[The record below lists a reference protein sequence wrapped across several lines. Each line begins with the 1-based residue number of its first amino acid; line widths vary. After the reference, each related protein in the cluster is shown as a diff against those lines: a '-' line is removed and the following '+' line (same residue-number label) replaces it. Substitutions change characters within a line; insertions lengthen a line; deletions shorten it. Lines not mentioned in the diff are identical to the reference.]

1 MSNSVSAGS
10 RFSAGGIAA
19 WTGVVSASSA
29 ARAHPRTALEANGRF
44 VRSSAFT
51 RQGVL
56 NAPSRLKAELQTE
69 AGLWEI
75 RQEMRVVMLY

>member
-1 MSNSVSAGS
+1 
-10 RFSAGGIAA
+10 
-19 WTGVVSASSA
+19 
-29 ARAHPRTALEANGRF
+29 
-44 VRSSAFT
+44 
-51 RQGVL
+51 L